1 MQTQSN
7 TPPVVVPRVDIYEG
21 ERDVLIL
28 ADVPGAAPDQVK
40 VEFARGELLLDA
52 PTPADHP
59 LGAVRWRRAFT
70 LGRGVATD
78 TISAELKDGVLRVTL
93 PRTDAPQKRTI
104 EVAVG

>member
-7 TPPVVVPRVDIYEG
+7 TVLVPRVDIYEG
-21 ERDVLIL
+21 ERDVLIV
-28 ADVPGAAPDQVK
+28 ADVPGAAPDQVT
-40 VEFARGELLLDA
+40 VEFERGELLLDA

-59 LGAVRWRRAFT
+59 LGAIRWRRAFT

-78 TISAELKDGVLRVTL
+78 AITAELKDGVLRVTL
-93 PRTDAPQKRTI
+93 PRTDAPPKRTI